1 MQEYENGQIQNTYKW
16 DVTNSTNSGIRSK
29 YLKLLN
35 PYNFKIKRFEI
46 SFLDEDKMI
55 LIYQRD
61 NNMGIS
67 KPVELMKQ

>member
-35 PYNFKIKRFEI
+35 HYNFKIKRFEI